1 MKVFRSVFVLTAL
14 WATTVLSF
22 SQSKTD
28 SLALVNATWSTK
40 TLKKG
45 LVVKTC
51 QFKNLYGGPQNISM
65 IVFNPSLNSRLKTG
79 IQPLRGVG
87 LTSKVGKQ
95 IKAKA
100 AINGSYFN
108 VKDHYSVCY
117 VMKDGVVLDTT
128 EMKEFKTRVTGAVE
142 INNNKMAI
150 IPWNKQT
157 EDGYKQMSDHVLASG
172 PMLLSDGIVCC
183 FDALS
188 EKFVNTKHPRSAVA
202 VKADGTILFVVA
214 DGRSKGNADGV
225 SIPELAHICRVLGA
239 DEALNLDGGGSST
252 LWSKYFPENGIINK
266 PSDNKKFDHEGER
279 EVVNF
284 IYIK

>member
-65 IVFNPSLNSRLKTG
+65 IEFNPSLNSRLKTG
-79 IQPLRGVG
+79 IQPLKGVS
-87 LTSKVGKQ
+87 LTSKEGKK

-142 INNNKMAI
+142 INNNKMSI

-157 EDGYKQMSDHVLASG
+157 EDGFKKKSDYVLASG
-172 PMLLSDGIVCC
+172 PMLLSDGDVCN

-188 EKFVNTKHPRSAVA
+188 EKFVDTKHPRSAVG

-266 PSDNKKFDHEGER
+266 PSDNKRFDHEGER